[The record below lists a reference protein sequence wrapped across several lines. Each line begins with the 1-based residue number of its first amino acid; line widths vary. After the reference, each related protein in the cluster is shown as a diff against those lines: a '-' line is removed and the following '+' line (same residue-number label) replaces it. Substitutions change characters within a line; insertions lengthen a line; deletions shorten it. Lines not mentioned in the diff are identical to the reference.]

1 MCKLSNTICQHH
13 CINMTMMMMMT
24 MVMVVVTMM
33 MLKTVINMK
42 IAEMMHKS
50 NDLYNVDGLI
60 TCECQ
65 DGVDG
70 DVPCK

>member
-1 MCKLSNTICQHH
+1 
-13 CINMTMMMMMT
+13 MTMMMMMT
-24 MVMVVVTMM
+24 TVMVVVTMM

-42 IAEMMHKS
+42 IAEILHKS
-50 NDLYNVDGLI
+50 NDLYDVDGLV
-60 TCECQ
+60 TCERQ